1 MLSVFVAVDIT
12 WTWQWMFVCWATTCA
27 ASHEGSWWHCPKEPI
42 TKTGGICER
51 SSNCWAWSMGEVVVF
66 RRSREWDEHLR
77 RTDIQFGQYR
87 GQRFQWFLENVVR
100 WAVGFLKSYR
110 REGVDNDSPL
120 GVNKHKFN
128 YFCGSIP
135 EIERAVAFSSKIEAA
150 NKIVTET
157 GDDGHRLV
165 EFGKYNDMSW
175 RALYE
180 SSDAEH
186 VHFVCKYLL
195 RKTDCRAGS
204 KMDLSRSTMVSAAG
218 QSEAATSA
226 SISHCCA

>member
-1 MLSVFVAVDIT
+1 M
-12 WTWQWMFVCWATTCA
+12 
-27 ASHEGSWWHCPKEPI
+27 
-42 TKTGGICER
+42 
-51 SSNCWAWSMGEVVVF
+51 
-66 RRSREWDEHLR
+66 
-77 RTDIQFGQYR
+77 
-87 GQRFQWFLENVVR
+87 
-100 WAVGFLKSYR
+100 
-110 REGVDNDSPL
+110 DNDSPL

-135 EIERAVAFSSKIEAA
+135 EIERAVAFSSKVEAA
-150 NKIVTET
+150 NKIVAET

-195 RKTDCRAGS
+195 RKTDCRIKDGP
-204 KMDLSRSTMVSAAG
+204 V
-218 QSEAATSA
+218 
-226 SISHCCA
+226 

>member
-1 MLSVFVAVDIT
+1 M
-12 WTWQWMFVCWATTCA
+12 
-27 ASHEGSWWHCPKEPI
+27 
-42 TKTGGICER
+42 
-51 SSNCWAWSMGEVVVF
+51 
-66 RRSREWDEHLR
+66 
-77 RTDIQFGQYR
+77 
-87 GQRFQWFLENVVR
+87 R